1 MPESADFDLE
11 KGPSLPM
18 AVKLCAGLAG
28 SYALKILLGRGRAKK
43 GMFLGEVEEGELEV
57 GQVSASI
64 NEILSVSQIIDEI
77 MIEFNAEKQRVSEI
91 KF

>member
-1 MPESADFDLE
+1 
-11 KGPSLPM
+11 
-18 AVKLCAGLAG
+18 
-28 SYALKILLGRGRAKK
+28 
-43 GMFLGEVEEGELEV
+43 MFLGEVEEGELEV

-64 NEILSVSQIIDEI
+64 NEILSVSEIIDEI